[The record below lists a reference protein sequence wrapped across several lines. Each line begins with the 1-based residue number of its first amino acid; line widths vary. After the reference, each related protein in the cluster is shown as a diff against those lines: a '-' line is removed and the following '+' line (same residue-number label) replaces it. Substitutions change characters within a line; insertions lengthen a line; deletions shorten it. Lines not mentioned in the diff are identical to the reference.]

1 MKQEKQVFGKKYSI
15 GEVAEICSISIKTLR
30 YYDQIGLVIPEFR
43 NEESKYR
50 YYSKNQMVKLF
61 IIRQLRTLGFGIKE
75 IKDLF
80 EKLNVEEMEDAV
92 NNRLEAIEEE
102 IKELE
107 MKQAIGENLRERLKL
122 GGDILSRA
130 DGIFS
135 DAYKDDERAIKL
147 EIIPEGTLVFE
158 RSVIKNYC
166 NSEVSLERWINITDK
181 CTRLNL
187 IRKSPIIVTYYAQPL
202 EQFLMKDTD
211 VEFGILVEHGTEEG
225 EDFRRFGGF
234 EAVTKIHV
242 GKYADTANTHISML
256 QWINQNGYELNGPI
270 SEEFIVSPV
279 DIDNEEEHITKI
291 IMPVR
296 KKSRK

>member
-1 MKQEKQVFGKKYSI
+1 MKQEKHTLGKKYSI
-15 GEVAEICSISIKTLR
+15 GEVAEICSLSIKTLR

-50 YYSKNQMVKLF
+50 YYSKDQMVKLF
-61 IIRQLRTLGFGIKE
+61 IIRQLRTLGIGIKE
-75 IKDLF
+75 IKELF
-80 EKLNVEEMEDAV
+80 EKLNVEEMEESV
-92 NNRLEAIEEE
+92 NHRLEAIEAE
-102 IKELE
+102 IRELE
-107 MKQAIGENLRERLKL
+107 MKRAIGENLRERLKL
-122 GGDILSRA
+122 GGDILSSA

-135 DAYKDDERAIKL
+135 DAYKDDARAIKL
-147 EIIPEGTLVFE
+147 ELIPEGTLLFE

-181 CTRLNL
+181 CTKLNL
-187 IRKSPIIVTYYAQPL
+187 VRKSPIIVTYYAQPL

-211 VEFGILVEHGTEEG
+211 VEFGILVDHEMEEG
-225 EDFRRFGGF
+225 KEFRTFGGF
-234 EAVTKIHV
+234 RAVTKIHV
-242 GKYADTANTHISML
+242 GKYADTANTHIGML
-256 QWINQNGYELNGPI
+256 QWINQNGYELAGPI

-296 KKSRK
+296 EVGR

>member
-1 MKQEKQVFGKKYSI
+1 MLVKKYSI
-15 GEVAEICSISIKTLR
+15 GEVAEMCSVSIKTLR

-50 YYSKNQMVKLF
+50 YYSKKQMIKLF
-61 IIRQLRTLGFGIKE
+61 IIRQLRKLGFSVKE
-75 IKDLF
+75 IKCLL
-80 EKLNVEEMEDAV
+80 ENLNVEEMEDAI
-92 NNRLEAIEEE
+92 NNRLEAIDKE

-107 MKQAIGENLRERLKL
+107 MKKATGENLRERLKI

-135 DAYKDDERAIKL
+135 DTYMETMENITL
-147 EIIPEGTLVFE
+147 EKIPEGVLFYVRE
-158 RSVIKNYC
+158 IMKNYC
-166 NSEVSLERWINITDK
+166 NSDVSLSQWIRITDK
-181 CTRLNL
+181 STELNL

-211 VEFGILVEHGTEEG
+211 LEFGILVDKVSADGD
-225 EDFRRFGGF
+225 DFRVFGGF
-234 EAVTKIHV
+234 DAVTKIHV
-242 GKYADTANTHISML
+242 GKYSDVVNSHISMI
-256 QWINQNGYELNGPI
+256 QWINQNGYELAGPI

-279 DIDNEEEHITKI
+279 DIDNEDEYITKI

-296 KKSRK
+296 KK

>member
-1 MKQEKQVFGKKYSI
+1 MLVKKYSI
-15 GEVAEICSISIKTLR
+15 GEVAEMCSVSIKTLR

-50 YYSKNQMVKLF
+50 YYSKKQMIKLF
-61 IIRQLRTLGFGIKE
+61 IIRQLRKLGFSVKE
-75 IKDLF
+75 IKCLL
-80 EKLNVEEMEDAV
+80 ENLNVEEMEDAI
-92 NNRLEAIEEE
+92 NNRLEAIDKE

-107 MKQAIGENLRERLKL
+107 MKKATGENLRERLKI

-135 DAYKDDERAIKL
+135 DTYMETMENITL
-147 EIIPEGTLVFE
+147 EKIPEGVLFYVRE
-158 RSVIKNYC
+158 IMKNYC
-166 NSEVSLERWINITDK
+166 NSDVSLSQWIRITDK
-181 CTRLNL
+181 STELNL

-211 VEFGILVEHGTEEG
+211 VEFGILVDKASAEG
-225 EDFRRFGGF
+225 KDFRVFGGF
-234 EAVTKIHV
+234 DAVTKIHV
-242 GKYADTANTHISML
+242 GKYSDVVNSHISMI
-256 QWINQNGYELNGPI
+256 QWINQNGYELAGPI

-279 DIDNEEEHITKI
+279 DIDNEDEYITKI

-296 KKSRK
+296 KK

>member
-1 MKQEKQVFGKKYSI
+1 MLVKKYSI
-15 GEVAEICSISIKTLR
+15 GEVAEMCSVSIKTLR

-50 YYSKNQMVKLF
+50 YYSKQQMIKLF
-61 IIRQLRTLGFGIKE
+61 IIRQLRKLGFAVKE
-75 IKDLF
+75 IKELL
-80 EKLNVEEMEDAV
+80 ENLNVEEMEEAV
-92 NNRLEAIEEE
+92 NNRLDAIDSE

-107 MKQAIGENLRERLKL
+107 LRRAIGENLRERLKM

-135 DAYKDDERAIKL
+135 DTYMDAMDNIQL
-147 EIIPEGTLVFE
+147 EKIDEGTLYYSRE
-158 RSVIKNYC
+158 IMKNYC
-166 NSEVSLERWINITDK
+166 NSDVSLPQWISITDK
-181 CTRLNL
+181 CTELGL

-211 VEFGILVEHGTEEG
+211 VEFGVLVDGDKDG
-225 EDFRRFGGF
+225 KDFRKFGGF
-234 EAVTKIHV
+234 DAVTKIHV
-242 GKYADTANTHISML
+242 GKYSDAVNSHISMM
-256 QWINQNGYELNGPI
+256 QWINQNGYELAGPI

-279 DIDNEEEHITKI
+279 DIDNEDEHITKI

-296 KKSRK
+296 KREK

>member
-1 MKQEKQVFGKKYSI
+1 MIVKKYSI
-15 GEVAEICSISIKTLR
+15 GEVAEMCSVSIKTLR

-50 YYSKNQMVKLF
+50 YYSKQQMIKLF
-61 IIRQLRTLGFGIKE
+61 IIRQLRKLGFAVKE
-75 IKDLF
+75 IKELL
-80 EKLNVEEMEDAV
+80 ENLNVEEMEEAV
-92 NNRLEAIEEE
+92 NNRLDAIDNE

-107 MKQAIGENLRERLKL
+107 LRRAIGENLRERLKM

-135 DAYKDDERAIKL
+135 DAYMDAMDNIQL
-147 EIIPEGTLVFE
+147 EKIDEGTLYFSRE
-158 RSVIKNYC
+158 IMKNYC
-166 NSEVSLERWINITDK
+166 NSDVSLPQWISITDK
-181 CTRLNL
+181 CIEQGL

-211 VEFGILVEHGTEEG
+211 VEFGVLVDGEKEG
-225 EDFRRFGGF
+225 NDFRKFGGF
-234 EAVTKIHV
+234 DAVTKIHV
-242 GKYADTANTHISML
+242 GKYSDAVNSHISMI
-256 QWINQNGYELNGPI
+256 QWINQNGYELAGPI

-279 DIDNEEEHITKI
+279 DIDNEDEHITKI

-296 KKSRK
+296 KK

>member
-1 MKQEKQVFGKKYSI
+1 MLVKKYSI
-15 GEVAEICSISIKTLR
+15 GEVAEMCSVSIKTLR

-50 YYSKNQMVKLF
+50 YYSKKQMIKLF
-61 IIRQLRTLGFGIKE
+61 IIRQLRKLGFSVKE
-75 IKDLF
+75 IKCLL
-80 EKLNVEEMEDAV
+80 ENLNVEEMEDAI
-92 NNRLEAIEEE
+92 NNRLEAIDKE

-107 MKQAIGENLRERLKL
+107 MKKATGENLRERLKI

-135 DAYKDDERAIKL
+135 DTYMEEMDNITL
-147 EIIPEGTLVFE
+147 EKIPEGVLFYVRE
-158 RSVIKNYC
+158 IIKNYC
-166 NSEVSLERWINITDK
+166 NSDVSLSQWIRITDK
-181 CTRLNL
+181 STELNL

-211 VEFGILVEHGTEEG
+211 LEFGILVDKVSAEG
-225 EDFRRFGGF
+225 KDFRVFGGF
-234 EAVTKIHV
+234 DAVTKIHV
-242 GKYADTANTHISML
+242 GKYSDVVNSHISMI
-256 QWINQNGYELNGPI
+256 QWINQNGYELAGPI

-279 DIDNEEEHITKI
+279 DIDNEDEYITKI

-296 KKSRK
+296 KK

>member
-1 MKQEKQVFGKKYSI
+1 MLVKKYSI
-15 GEVAEICSISIKTLR
+15 GEVAEMCSVSIKTLR

-50 YYSKNQMVKLF
+50 YYSKKQMIKLF
-61 IIRQLRTLGFGIKE
+61 IIRQLRKLGFSVKE
-75 IKDLF
+75 IKCLL
-80 EKLNVEEMEDAV
+80 ENLNVEEMEDAI
-92 NNRLEAIEEE
+92 NNRLEAIDKE

-107 MKQAIGENLRERLKL
+107 MKKATGENLRERLKI

-135 DAYKDDERAIKL
+135 DTYMETMENITL
-147 EIIPEGTLVFE
+147 EKIPEGVLFYVRE
-158 RSVIKNYC
+158 IMKNYC
-166 NSEVSLERWINITDK
+166 NSDVSLSQWIRITDK
-181 CTRLNL
+181 STELNL

-211 VEFGILVEHGTEEG
+211 LEFGILVDKVSAEG
-225 EDFRRFGGF
+225 KDFRVFGGF
-234 EAVTKIHV
+234 DAVTKIHV
-242 GKYADTANTHISML
+242 GKYSDVVNSHISMI
-256 QWINQNGYELNGPI
+256 QWINQNGYELAGPI

-279 DIDNEEEHITKI
+279 DIDNEDEYITKI

-296 KKSRK
+296 KK

>member
-1 MKQEKQVFGKKYSI
+1 MLVKKYSI
-15 GEVAEICSISIKTLR
+15 GEVAEMCSVSIKTLR

-50 YYSKNQMVKLF
+50 YYSKKQMIKLF
-61 IIRQLRTLGFGIKE
+61 IIRQLRKLGFSVKE
-75 IKDLF
+75 IKCLL
-80 EKLNVEEMEDAV
+80 ENLNVEEMEDAI
-92 NNRLEAIEEE
+92 NNRLEAIDKE

-107 MKQAIGENLRERLKL
+107 MKKATGENLRERLKI

-135 DAYKDDERAIKL
+135 DTYMEEMDNITL
-147 EIIPEGTLVFE
+147 EKIPEGVLFYVRE
-158 RSVIKNYC
+158 IIKNYC
-166 NSEVSLERWINITDK
+166 NSDVSLSQWIRITDK
-181 CTRLNL
+181 STELNL

-211 VEFGILVEHGTEEG
+211 LEFGILVDKVSADGD
-225 EDFRRFGGF
+225 DFRVFGGF
-234 EAVTKIHV
+234 DAVTKIHV
-242 GKYADTANTHISML
+242 GKYSDVVNSHISMI
-256 QWINQNGYELNGPI
+256 QWINQNGYELAGPI

-279 DIDNEEEHITKI
+279 DIDNEDEYITKI

-296 KKSRK
+296 KK